1 MSDFFD
7 PRGTLIRL
15 IRGTTYESAAGQVN
29 KAKALSPF
37 SAVAAEAYGRQSGEK
52 SAQHHA
58 PPREGEPPP
67 DQPAPSWDE
76 EGAVRVDFHAADALM
91 ILRTMIAAMAAAGT
105 SQEAER
111 QRILAYLRDT
121 GGTAAELAFA
131 ERQMQHPAT
140 AEEIAAALYLSGRG
154 RETAAEL
161 YAAALL
167 VTQAANA
174 GSRAFLA
181 SLAAGLKLEP
191 AFVRELHAAWDDPPP
206 AGSQSP

>member
-37 SAVAAEAYGRQSGEK
+37 SAVAAEAYGRPGGE
-52 SAQHHA
+52 A
-58 PPREGEPPP
+58 PPHHPPPRDRKRPP
-67 DQPAPSWDE
+67 DQPTPSWDD
-76 EGAVRVDFHAADALM
+76 EGAVRLDFHAADALM

-105 SQEAER
+105 SQAAER
-111 QRILAYLRDT
+111 QRVLAYLRDT

-131 ERQMQHPAT
+131 EREMRHPAS

-154 RETAAEL
+154 RETAVEL

-167 VTQAANA
+167 ATQAANA

-181 SLAAGLKLEP
+181 TLAAGLKLEP

-206 AGSQSP
+206 AETAT